1 MSRIMFAGP
10 SGIGKTTM
18 AQVVSRDY
26 NIPFYSGSM
35 RDLMPDMKE
44 VTHQDMLKE
53 DKMVQYQKDFQLINL
68 RNKKFGNLQ
77 DFVTDRSYLDSA
89 AYFMYKQS
97 SFQPQCEVDNFL
109 DLCKMLLCKQCD
121 KLIMFDFPTYMIK
134 DWVMADEKDK
144 RIHNKYFQHI
154 IAGIMNQVLDIWG
167 SDLRSEF
174 LHHSEKFWKAPEIYK
189 HGFNIGS
196 LDSIYGKVDILVI
209 KEAKFEVRQEIINDF
224 LTDRICQK

>member
-44 VTHQDMLKE
+44 LTHQDMLRE
-53 DKMVQYQKDFQLINL
+53 DRMVQYQKDFQLLNL
-68 RNKKFGNLQ
+68 RNKKFGNLEE
-77 DFVTDRSYLDSA
+77 FVTDRSYLDSA
-89 AYFMYKQS
+89 AYFIYKQS
-97 SFQPQCEVDNFL
+97 SFQPQCEVDHFL

-134 DWVMADEKDK
+134 DWVMADEDDK
-144 RIHNKYFQHI
+144 RIHNKYFQHL
-154 IAGIMNQVLDIWG
+154 IAGIMNQVLHIWG
-167 SDLRSEF
+167 SKLRFEF
-174 LHHSEKFWKAPEIYK
+174 LHHSNKFWKVPEVYTQ
-189 HGFNIGS
+189 GFDIGS
-196 LDSIYGKVDILVI
+196 LESVYGHVDILVI
-209 KEAKFEVRQEIINDF
+209 KEAKYETRQEIINDF
-224 LTDRICQK
+224 LTDKLCQK

>member
-1 MSRIMFAGP
+1 
-10 SGIGKTTM
+10 
-18 AQVVSRDY
+18 
-26 NIPFYSGSM
+26 
-35 RDLMPDMKE
+35 
-44 VTHQDMLKE
+44 
-53 DKMVQYQKDFQLINL
+53 
-68 RNKKFGNLQ
+68 
-77 DFVTDRSYLDSA
+77 
-89 AYFMYKQS
+89 
-97 SFQPQCEVDNFL
+97 
-109 DLCKMLLCKQCD
+109 
-121 KLIMFDFPTYMIK
+121 
-134 DWVMADEKDK
+134 MADEKDK

-174 LHHSEKFWKAPEIYK
+174 LHHSEKFWKAPEVYK